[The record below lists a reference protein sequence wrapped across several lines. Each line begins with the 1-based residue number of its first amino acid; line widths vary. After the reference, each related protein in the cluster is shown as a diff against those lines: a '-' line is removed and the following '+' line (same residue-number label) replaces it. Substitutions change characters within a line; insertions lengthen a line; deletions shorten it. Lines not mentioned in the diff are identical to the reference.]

1 MSEMPVFI
9 VREHRFQNLVL

>member
-9 VREHRFQNLVL
+9 VREHRFQNLVP